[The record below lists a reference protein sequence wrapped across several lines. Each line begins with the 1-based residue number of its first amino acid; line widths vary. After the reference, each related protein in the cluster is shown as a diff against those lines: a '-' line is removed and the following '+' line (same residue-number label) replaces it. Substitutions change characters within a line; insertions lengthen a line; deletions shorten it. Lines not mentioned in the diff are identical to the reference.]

1 MRRIRRRATTPA
13 WPSAA
18 PTAGPLAFALPSVL
32 GGSVAAASAGPGENL
47 CASDVL
53 DHDPAAGQAPGVEG
67 MEQYWRDFAA
77 SFPDFDLQVEVLT
90 ADNDHVT
97 IVYRSTGTQQGDFL
111 GSAPPASGSMSAVFR
126 WRDSR
131 MRRSLNG
138 GDPVTGWVSCSSWGC
153 RSHTRT
159 S

>member
-67 MEQYWRDFAA
+67 MKQYWRDFAA

-111 GSAPPASGSMSAVFR
+111 GLSPTGERIDVRGVQVARFADAKIVERWGSS
-126 WRDSR
+126 DG
-131 MRRSLNG
+131 LG
-138 GDPVTGWVSCSSWGC
+138 LL
-153 RSHTRT
+153 
-159 S
+159 